1 MAGPGLRCSTSR
13 TCRNGA
19 SDAAADRDQAMS
31 TRVLVVDDTVV
42 FRRIVSDALAGAPGV
57 DVVGTASNGRLAIAR
72 MAALKPDLVTLD
84 IEMPEMNGIEVLEA
98 MAAGGMKAGVIMLS
112 SLTVRGGEMTVRAL
126 ELGAFD
132 FLTKPE
138 GGNVEANLSQLRTRL
153 LPMIRAFE
161 RRREIRAILNGEGS
175 GHTPVAVPPSLAEPA
190 VALRRPIRGLRWTGP
205 PMVLIGVSTGGPG
218 ALAKLVPALPG
229 NLGAPVFIVQHMP
242 AMFTQPLAE
251 SLDKKSAIRVK
262 EAQDGEAAQAN
273 YAYLAPGGR
282 QMKLAAGPKGEIILR
297 ITDDPP
303 ENGCRPA
310 VDYLFRSAALHFPGR
325 SVAAILTGM
334 GNDGTDGL
342 RMLKRGG
349 CYSIAQD
356 EASCVVFGMPKEAI
370 QAGVVDT
377 VAPLEMIGAAIVQSV
392 REVQA

>member
-1 MAGPGLRCSTSR
+1 
-13 TCRNGA
+13 
-19 SDAAADRDQAMS
+19 MS

-42 FRRIVSDALAGAPGV
+42 FRRIVSDALSGVPGIE
-57 DVVGTASNGRLAIAR
+57 VVGTASNGRLAMSRI
-72 MAALKPDLVTLD
+72 AALQPDLVTLD

-98 MAAGGMKAGVIMLS
+98 MAAAGMNTGVIMLS
-112 SLTVRGGEMTVRAL
+112 SLTVRGGELTVRAL

-138 GGNVEANLSQLRTRL
+138 GGDKETNLSHLRARL

-161 RRREIRAILNGEGS
+161 RRREIRAILNGGVSRLVPEVVRPMP
-175 GHTPVAVPPSLAEPA
+175 PVAELHRPPQR
-190 VALRRPIRGLRWTGP
+190 VRRTGP

-242 AMFTQPLAE
+242 AMFTGPLAE
-251 SLDKKSAIRVK
+251 SLDKKSALRVK
-262 EAQDGEAAQAN
+262 EAEDGEVAQNN

-282 QMKLAAGPKGEIILR
+282 QMKLAAGPKGEIVLR
-297 ITDDPP
+297 ITDDPA

-334 GNDGTDGL
+334 GADGTDGL
-342 RMLKRGG
+342 RMLKRCG
-349 CYSIAQD
+349 CFSIAQD

-377 VAPLEMIGAAIVQSV
+377 VAPLEMIGSAIVHSV
-392 REVQA
+392 REVRG

>member
-1 MAGPGLRCSTSR
+1 
-13 TCRNGA
+13 
-19 SDAAADRDQAMS
+19 MS

-42 FRRIVSDALAGAPGV
+42 FRRIVSDALTGISGV
-57 DVVGTASNGRLAIAR
+57 EVVGTAANGKLAMSRI
-72 MAALKPDLVTLD
+72 AALNPDLVTLD

-98 MAAGGMKAGVIMLS
+98 MSAAGLNAGVIMLS

-138 GGNVEANLSQLRTRL
+138 GGNQETNLTQLRARL
-153 LPMIRAFE
+153 APMIRAFE
-161 RRREIRAILNGEGS
+161 RRREIRSILSGGASQPASAAIPQRL
-175 GHTPVAVPPSLAEPA
+175 AVPATPLRGPA
-190 VALRRPIRGLRWTGP
+190 RGVRRSGAPL
-205 PMVLIGVSTGGPG
+205 VLIGVSTGGPG

-229 NLGAPVFIVQHMP
+229 DLGAPVFIVQHMP
-242 AMFTQPLAE
+242 ALFTQPLAE
-251 SLDKKSAIRVK
+251 SLDKKSALRVK
-262 EAQDGEAAQAN
+262 EAKHGETAEKN
-273 YAYLAPGGR
+273 CVYLAPGGR
-282 QMKLAAGPKGEIILR
+282 QMKLAAGPKGEIILT

-325 SVAAILTGM
+325 SIAAILTGM

-342 RMLKRGG
+342 RMLKRSG
-349 CYSIAQD
+349 CFSIAQD

-377 VAPLEMIGAAIVQSV
+377 VAPLDMIGAAIVNSV
-392 REVQA
+392 REVRV

>member
-1 MAGPGLRCSTSR
+1 
-13 TCRNGA
+13 
-19 SDAAADRDQAMS
+19 MS

-42 FRRIVSDALAGAPGV
+42 FRRIVSEALAGIPGIE
-57 DVVGTASNGRLAIAR
+57 VVGTASNGRLAMAR
-72 MAALKPDLVTLD
+72 MAALQPDLVTLD

-98 MAAGGMKAGVIMLS
+98 MGAARAKAGVIMLS

-138 GGNVEANLSQLRTRL
+138 GSNAETNLEQLRTRL

-161 RRREIRAILNGEGS
+161 RRRDIRAILHPEGS
-175 GHTPVAVPPSLAEPA
+175 EDEPIKALPVPREADVLARP
-190 VALRRPIRGLRWTGP
+190 RRTMRRKGP
-205 PMVLIGVSTGGPG
+205 PLVLIGVSTGGPG
-218 ALAKLVPALPG
+218 ALAQLVPALPAD
-229 NLGAPVFIVQHMP
+229 LGAPVFIVQHMP
-242 AMFTQPLAE
+242 ALFTQPLAL

-262 EAQDGEAAQAN
+262 EARDGEAAQAN
-273 YAYLAPGGR
+273 WAYVAPGGR
-282 QMKLAAGPKGEIILR
+282 QMKLAAGPKGEIVLC

-325 SVAAILTGM
+325 SIAAILTGM
-334 GNDGTDGL
+334 GRDGTDGL
-342 RMLKRGG
+342 RMLKRSG
-349 CYSIAQD
+349 CFSIAQD

-377 VAPLEMIGAAIVQSV
+377 VEPLEAIGPAIVRSV
-392 REVQA
+392 HEVRA